1 MYNNER
7 QSLNDQ
13 IKQCVNMKSITDYVG
28 ITKYQMFKNSNCG
41 TTSYDLISDVP
52 ENATNLHVNA
62 QNQNELSAKSHC
74 WRWYGFLTGRNESAC
89 LTFRT
94 RRINSES
101 LAINGNKAQRYSANT
116 DLSTAVYIL
125 AFADRIF
132 LWNAS

>member
-1 MYNNER
+1 MRKYEIDHG
-7 QSLNDQ
+7 L
-13 IKQCVNMKSITDYVG
+13 CWHV
-28 ITKYQMFKNSNCG
+28 KYQMFKNSNCG

-62 QNQNELSAKSHC
+62 QNQNEL
-74 WRWYGFLTGRNESAC
+74 

-101 LAINGNKAQRYSANT
+101 LAITGNKAQRYSANT
-116 DLSTAVYIL
+116 DLSTAVYIF

-132 LWNAS
+132 LWNAL